1 MNRNEANML
10 SILEIIERYDPTI
23 YMHSVNVSKMVN
35 IYCKYYNVV
44 NKEDI
49 VYGALLHD
57 VGKIFV
63 DKRILNKPGKL
74 TVEEFAEM
82 RKHTIYGYEYLKSSH
97 IPQSIYIYTLYHHH
111 RVDGLNELYDFSK
124 YIRNKGDLINNLSN
138 SQLNKIYLLNICDSF
153 EAMISAR
160 RSYKDSIDMD
170 DAILELTNGK
180 NTQFNASVT
189 DKFIKIYNQYIKK
202 YA

>member
-1 MNRNEANML
+1 MQ
-10 SILEIIERYDPTI
+10 
-23 YMHSVNVSKMVN
+23 
-35 IYCKYYNVV
+35 
-44 NKEDI
+44 
-49 VYGALLHD
+49 VY
-57 VGKIFV
+57 
-63 DKRILNKPGKL
+63 R
-74 TVEEFAEM
+74 
-82 RKHTIYGYEYLKSSH
+82 
-97 IPQSIYIYTLYHHH
+97 
-111 RVDGLNELYDFSK
+111 K